1 MTNKQRKT
9 MIEQWVTQMNPKAI
23 LRAAD
28 ARCGARY
35 AVYVV
40 PSPGEF
46 GTRCTDYLPL
56 EQLEQYLLG
65 VFYANEFNKRM
76 GRIVWFLPIRVK
88 KPFEHSND
96 SKGFSLKHNNCQI
109 LYRFNFLSTIF
120 NSHI

>member
-1 MTNKQRKT
+1 MTNKQRKS
-9 MIEQWVTQMNPKAI
+9 MIEQWVTQLNPKAI

-40 PSPGEF
+40 LSPGEF

-65 VFYANEFNKRM
+65 VFYANEFNERI
-76 GRIVWFLPIRVK
+76 GRK
-88 KPFEHSND
+88 A
-96 SKGFSLKHNNCQI
+96 
-109 LYRFNFLSTIF
+109 
-120 NSHI
+120 

>member
-9 MIEQWVTQMNPKAI
+9 MIEQWVSQINPKAI

-40 PSPGEF
+40 EQPGGF

-56 EQLEQYLLG
+56 NLLEQYLLG
-65 VFYANEFNKRM
+65 VFYANEFNRLI
-76 GRIVWFLPIRVK
+76 GK
-88 KPFEHSND
+88 KSA
-96 SKGFSLKHNNCQI
+96 
-109 LYRFNFLSTIF
+109 
-120 NSHI
+120 

>member
-1 MTNKQRKT
+1 MVSNKIMSEKTNKQRKT
-9 MIEQWVTQMNPKAI
+9 MIEQWVTEINPNAV

-40 PSPGEF
+40 PSPEEF

-65 VFYANEFNKRM
+65 VFHA
-76 GRIVWFLPIRVK
+76 
-88 KPFEHSND
+88 S
-96 SKGFSLKHNNCQI
+96 
-109 LYRFNFLSTIF
+109 RFNQRIGRKA
-120 NSHI
+120 